1 MGSGSQS
8 QVEACLNFGQAEGI
22 VKKLYG
28 HYSWKENACPV
39 GTILFLQKKF
49 YFKDRKISIIL
60 QNHSNF
66 LVSNQS

>member
-8 QVEACLNFGQAEGI
+8 QVEACLKFGQAEGI

-28 HYSWKENACPV
+28 HYSLKENTCPV
-39 GTILFLQKKF
+39 GTIFLQKKF